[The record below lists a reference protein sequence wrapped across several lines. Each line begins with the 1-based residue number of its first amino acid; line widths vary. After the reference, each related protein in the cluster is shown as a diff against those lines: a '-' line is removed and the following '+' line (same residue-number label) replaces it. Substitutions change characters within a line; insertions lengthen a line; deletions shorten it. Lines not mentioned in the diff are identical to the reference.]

1 MYLSSYNRHLLFFWS
16 LSAQKEPKLPKMLN
30 LKLDLNGNMIIALI
44 SWRIIISLIAI
55 VETLIS
61 LEIAKESLGFK
72 KMDWLNFGS
81 M

>member
-1 MYLSSYNRHLLFFWS
+1 
-16 LSAQKEPKLPKMLN
+16 MLN

-44 SWRIIISLIAI
+44 SWQIIISLIAI
-55 VETLIS
+55 VETLTS